1 MTIMKFPRKIAGA
14 FFLIVAFL
22 LLLQFYLPHSE
33 SDVDKELPLKIENA
47 SATYEG
53 FGFEN
58 AISTSP
64 NSEYVAGYAGE
75 DVSYVEFELE
85 KPSGVE
91 GIYIIWHG
99 S

>member
-1 MTIMKFPRKIAGA
+1 MIIMKFPRKIAGA

-47 SATYEG
+47 SATSKG

-64 NSEYVAGYAGE
+64 IQNMLQGTQVKTSVMLNL
-75 DVSYVEFELE
+75 S
-85 KPSGVE
+85 
-91 GIYIIWHG
+91 
-99 S
+99 